1 MSNSIFEKVL
11 NLENNILSLSFLIK
25 NEFTML
31 GLYISFTLCNYLMG
45 SYKTFFIIGL
55 LTGKVIFFNKNINI
69 NIIDFKEH
77 LLHNLKINYKSKE
90 ITSISNKQNG
100 EISEE
105 IVEEI
110 LEKNSNNYENIKDT
124 MNDHSNDESSDS
136 FDTCIIKNN
145 NNEDNNEDD
154 SKDDNQD
161 NLSQSYINSQLNIN
175 DSYIEEKTNSTIR
188 TRSMSRKN
196 D

>member
-1 MSNSIFEKVL
+1 MSNSTLKKMIF
-11 NLENNILSLSFLIK
+11 LENNILSLNFLKK

-31 GLYISFTLCNYLMG
+31 GLYISFTLCNYFMG

-55 LTGKVIFFNKNINI
+55 LTGKVIFFNKNKNI
-69 NIIDFKEH
+69 SNFREH
-77 LLHNLKINYKSKE
+77 LLLNLKINYKSN
-90 ITSISNKQNG
+90 IISNKQNG

-105 IVEEI
+105 ILEEI
-110 LEKNSNNYENIKDT
+110 LEKNANNDENIKET
-124 MNDHSNDESSDS
+124 MNDESSSSDS
-136 FDTCIIKNN
+136 FDTCVIKNN
-145 NNEDNNEDD
+145 NYEGNNEDD
-154 SKDDNQD
+154 TDNQQ

-175 DSYIEEKTNSTIR
+175 DSYIEEKANSIIR